1 MHISNDAIGL
11 SVFIL
16 EHYAL
21 DTTARPMAMFA
32 QADLLS
38 FQNKFEEALIKMD
51 SIAIIFPEH
60 SLDDDVLYTKAQ
72 IFKKRRKTDEMITMY
87 QTIIEKYPE
96 DIRADNAIFELAE
109 LYEESLNEPE
119 KAKVLYEKLFVDYS
133 GSTFAV
139 EARRRYRVLRG
150 DEI

>member
-1 MHISNDAIGL
+1 M
-11 SVFIL
+11 
-16 EHYAL
+16 
-21 DTTARPMAMFA
+21 
-32 QADLLS
+32 LS